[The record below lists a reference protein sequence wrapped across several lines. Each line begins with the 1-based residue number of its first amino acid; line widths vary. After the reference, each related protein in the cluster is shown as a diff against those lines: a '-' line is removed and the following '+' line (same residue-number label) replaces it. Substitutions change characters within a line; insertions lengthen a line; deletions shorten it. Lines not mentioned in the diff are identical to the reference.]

1 MSANANI
8 RAGRAYVEVT
18 AETSKLKQNLSVAQ
32 SQLRD
37 FGKACQGLGRDM
49 MALGGALSLPFVL
62 AEKSFAGFDDKM
74 RLVQAVTS
82 STGDQFDALTKTAQ
96 RLGRETS
103 STAQQVAD
111 AMIGLGRMGF
121 DPSEITSS
129 IANVLDLSRATG
141 TDLSEAADIAANSL
155 RVFGLEAGKM
165 AQVADVLTATANGSA
180 QTLTDLFEGLKM
192 AAPQAASC
200 GESIDETCAAL
211 GVMANMGIKGSLAGT
226 ALRKAFIQFAD
237 TKVKGM
243 LREVGVESV
252 DASGNLR
259 KMAAVMRDIAVATAK
274 MPTAERLSFMKDV
287 FDVRGMMSGIT
298 LAGNID
304 EMDKFLARLKDVTG
318 TADETARA
326 MDRGIGG
333 SFRLFQSAV
342 EGTMNAVGEA
352 LNDTLQPMVGNVT
365 AVINTFTRWVE
376 ANKGLVT
383 SIAATVASV
392 TAFGAAIFTLGTASR
407 VLGAGVGVV
416 SKAVTGVTGL
426 FGLLAKRGIVAS
438 NAFSLMARAFADYR
452 NASVPALVGTSKR
465 LAALNLPIDSR
476 AKQIA
481 ANLVLMSNAETAAVA
496 KSAIAAKFASF
507 EAALK
512 RINVATVAAT
522 VSAKL
527 HGIALAKTAVAAK
540 FDGMIAGLR
549 GLNASTIAATMS
561 AKLHGIALART
572 AVAARFDGM
581 IASLRNLN
589 VTTVAATLS
598 ARMHTAAVAKTAV
611 AARFGGMVA
620 ALKGVNAATV
630 AATVSAKLHT
640 LAVAKTAVAAK
651 FGSMLTALKGVNA
664 ATIAA
669 TISAKLH
676 TMAVA
681 KTALA
686 AKFSGMVN
694 ALRGVNASTIA
705 ATVSAKLHTVA
716 VAKTAL
722 AARFGSMVATLK
734 GVNAA
739 TVTATASANAHTLA
753 VGRTSVAAKFG
764 SMLAQLKGVNLATI
778 AAAASAKLHGLAL
791 AKSAA
796 AGKFGGLVNSLKG
809 VNLATVAATLSA
821 KLHGIA
827 VAKSAVA
834 AKFDGMISA
843 LKGVNVTTVTAA
855 ISARLH
861 TAAVAKTAIAAKF
874 DGMVSALRGVNLATI
889 AATVS
894 AKLHAVAVAKTAI
907 AAKFEGMIASLRGL
921 NLATVAATLSARLHT
936 ALTPLSPAIIPSN
949 LPATALFATASVC
962 IFAATV
968 AAMVCRFRL
977 RIEEMSPSNRAATAV
992 FATAAATVS
1001 ATVSANLHTAA
1012 VGRTAVAAKFSGI
1025 VAALKGLNRATIAAT
1040 VSAKAHAAAES
1051 VASLATKASTAAHA
1065 AFVAVGAAVT
1075 ASHAKAALGAAAAG
1089 MANVALALTTKL
1101 VAAGYL
1107 AATAAAAAAFC
1118 AIPITWVLIAVVG
1131 ALVGLCAYMASATKH
1146 TAALSD
1152 EMGKLREKGD
1162 DLRATDQ
1169 LRMERLQQLAEKEN
1183 LNNAEMQEAEK
1194 LSNQL
1199 KGRYG
1204 ALGITIDKATNSIS
1218 MATDAQERFNAAMRA
1233 QALAEVEKEMREL
1246 QDNIRELGKENESL
1260 CGFWVN
1266 AWNTITFRMDKA
1278 ANDITENGKK
1288 IDEAMSKLAE
1298 ARKRRDAI
1306 LGNEEGSL
1314 TGGKTEKEQLE
1325 ANVEKGRQEKGASRE
1340 DAERAAKKLAEI
1352 EKKLTRE
1359 QRTEL
1364 ENEISDIREL
1374 RDEYKD
1380 LIQTVLSFEKSK
1392 KQKDLEKIA
1401 DLEGRLAEADAVAER
1416 RIAAANERA
1425 KRKFDKEIAGL
1436 QDEFDETASD
1446 IARNRKEGET
1456 DRTVEKTMKADPAAG
1471 MKLLQNLVN
1480 RARAAADRAK
1490 ADFAKAIADASADG
1504 KVTEEEKER
1513 IGKAKDAYSY
1523 SEGLVDKY
1531 AAKLRSAQ
1539 DETQKRSGAVKPQ
1552 GAFYARAASAL
1563 RGNQMEQRMFM
1574 ATQEIEKHT
1583 KKAAE
1588 LLKDMGGGGQTF
1600 Q

>member
-1 MSANANI
+1 MSASANI

-18 AETSKLKQNLSVAQ
+18 AETSKLRANLNAAQ

-49 MALGGALSLPFVL
+49 MALGGALSLPFIL
-62 AEKSFAGFDDKM
+62 AERSFAGFDDKM

-82 STGDQFDALTKTAQ
+82 STGEQFDQLTKTAQ

-103 STAQQVAD
+103 FTAQQVAD

-121 DPSEITSS
+121 NPSEIVSAIDS
-129 IANVLDLSRATG
+129 VLNLSRATG
-141 TDLSEAADIAANSL
+141 TDLAESADIAANSL
-155 RVFGLEAGKM
+155 RIFGLEAEKM
-165 AQVADVLTATANGSA
+165 SQVSDVLTATANGSA

-200 GESIDETCAAL
+200 GESIEETCAAL

-226 ALRKAFIQFAD
+226 ALRKAFVQFAD
-237 TKVKGM
+237 TKVQAM

-259 KMAAVMRDIAVATAK
+259 KMATVMRDIAVATAK

-287 FDVRGMMSGIT
+287 FDVRGMMSGISLT
-298 LAGNID
+298 ANID
-304 EMDKFLARLKDVTG
+304 EMDKFLARLKDVSG
-318 TADETARA
+318 AADETARA

-333 SFRLFQSAV
+333 SFRLFRSAV

-352 LNDTLQPMVGNVT
+352 LTETLKPMTDDVT
-365 AVINTFTRWVE
+365 AVINTFTKWVE
-376 ANKGLVT
+376 ANRGLVT
-383 SIAATVASV
+383 SVAATVASV
-392 TAFGAAIFTLGTASR
+392 ATLGGALFVLGTTSR
-407 VLGAGVGVV
+407 VLGTGVGVV
-416 SKAVTGVTGL
+416 SKAVSGVSGL
-426 FGLLAKRGIVAS
+426 FGLLAKKGIVVS

-452 NASVPALVGTSKR
+452 NASVPALVGTSKL
-465 LAALNLPIDSR
+465 LASLNLPIDRR

-512 RINVATVAAT
+512 RINVATVTAT

-527 HGIALAKTAVAAK
+527 HGIALAKAAVAAK
-540 FDGMIAGLR
+540 FDGMIAGIR
-549 GLNASTIAATMS
+549 GLTASTVAATVS
-561 AKLHGIALART
+561 AKLHGLALART
-572 AVAARFDGM
+572 AMAAKFDGM

-589 VTTVAATLS
+589 LTTVAATIS
-598 ARMHTAAVAKTAV
+598 AKMHTAAVGKTAV
-611 AARFGGMVA
+611 AAKFGGMLA
-620 ALKGVNAATV
+620 ALKGVNAAT
-630 AATVSAKLHT
+630 A
-640 LAVAKTAVAAK
+640 
-651 FGSMLTALKGVNA
+651 
-664 ATIAA
+664 
-669 TISAKLH
+669 
-676 TMAVA
+676 
-681 KTALA
+681 
-686 AKFSGMVN
+686 
-694 ALRGVNASTIA
+694 
-705 ATVSAKLHTVA
+705 
-716 VAKTAL
+716 
-722 AARFGSMVATLK
+722 
-734 GVNAA
+734 
-739 TVTATASANAHTLA
+739 
-753 VGRTSVAAKFG
+753 
-764 SMLAQLKGVNLATI
+764 
-778 AAAASAKLHGLAL
+778 
-791 AKSAA
+791 
-796 AGKFGGLVNSLKG
+796 
-809 VNLATVAATLSA
+809 
-821 KLHGIA
+821 
-827 VAKSAVA
+827 
-834 AKFDGMISA
+834 
-843 LKGVNVTTVTAA
+843 
-855 ISARLH
+855 
-861 TAAVAKTAIAAKF
+861 
-874 DGMVSALRGVNLATI
+874 
-889 AATVS
+889 
-894 AKLHAVAVAKTAI
+894 
-907 AAKFEGMIASLRGL
+907 
-921 NLATVAATLSARLHT
+921 
-936 ALTPLSPAIIPSN
+936 
-949 LPATALFATASVC
+949 
-962 IFAATV
+962 
-968 AAMVCRFRL
+968 
-977 RIEEMSPSNRAATAV
+977 
-992 FATAAATVS
+992 S

-1012 VGRTAVAAKFSGI
+1012 VARTAVAAKFSGI
-1025 VAALKGLNRATIAAT
+1025 IAAIKGLNRVTIAAT
-1040 VSAKAHAAAES
+1040 VSAKAHAAAETLG
-1051 VASLATKASTAAHA
+1051 SLAAKASTAAHTAFA
-1065 AFVAVGAAVT
+1065 AVSAAVT

-1089 MANVALALTTKL
+1089 TANVALALTTKL

-1107 AATAAAAAAFC
+1107 AAASAAAAFC

-1169 LRMERLQQLAEKEN
+1169 LRMERLQQLADKEK

-1199 KGRYG
+1199 KSRYG
-1204 ALGITIDKATNSIS
+1204 ALGITIDKATGSIS
-1218 MATDAQERFNAAMRA
+1218 MATDAQERFNAAMKA
-1233 QALAEVEKEMREL
+1233 QALQQVEAEMAEL
-1246 QDNIRELGKENESL
+1246 QKNIRELGEENQSL

-1288 IDEAMSKLAE
+1288 IDEAMSKLND

-1306 LGNEEGSL
+1306 LGNEEGAL

-1340 DAERAAKKLAEI
+1340 DAERAAKKLADI

-1374 RDEYKD
+1374 RDEYRE

-1392 KQKDLEKIA
+1392 KQKDMEKIA

-1425 KRKFDKEIAGL
+1425 KKKFDKEISDL
-1436 QDEFDETASD
+1436 QGEFDQAAED
-1446 IARNRKEGET
+1446 VARNRKEGET
-1456 DRTVEKTMKADPAAG
+1456 DRQVDKTLKADPAAG

-1480 RARAAADRAK
+1480 QARAAADQAK
-1490 ADFAKAIADASADG
+1490 ADFAKALADASADG
-1504 KVTEEEKER
+1504 KVTDEEKEK

-1539 DETQKRSGAVKPQ
+1539 DETQKRAGSVKPQ

-1563 RGNQMEQRMFM
+1563 RGNMMEQRMYM
-1574 ATQEIEKHT
+1574 ATQAIEKHT

>member
-1 MSANANI
+1 MSASANI

-18 AETSKLKQNLSVAQ
+18 AETSKLRANLNAAQ

-49 MALGGALSLPFVL
+49 MALGGALSLPFIL
-62 AEKSFAGFDDKM
+62 AERSFAGFDDKM

-82 STGDQFDALTKTAQ
+82 STGEQFDQLTKTAQ

-103 STAQQVAD
+103 FTAQQVAD

-121 DPSEITSS
+121 NPSEIVSAIDS
-129 IANVLDLSRATG
+129 VLNLSRATG
-141 TDLSEAADIAANSL
+141 TDLAESADIAANSL
-155 RVFGLEAGKM
+155 RIFGLEAEKM
-165 AQVADVLTATANGSA
+165 SQVSDVLTATANGSA

-200 GESIDETCAAL
+200 GESIEETCAAL

-226 ALRKAFIQFAD
+226 ALRKAFVQFAD
-237 TKVKGM
+237 TKVQAM

-259 KMAAVMRDIAVATAK
+259 KMATVMRDIAVATAK

-287 FDVRGMMSGIT
+287 FDVRGMMSGISLT
-298 LAGNID
+298 ANID
-304 EMDKFLARLKDVTG
+304 EMDKFLARLKDVSG
-318 TADETARA
+318 AADETARA

-333 SFRLFQSAV
+333 SFRLFRSAV

-352 LNDTLQPMVGNVT
+352 LTETLKPMTDDVT
-365 AVINTFTRWVE
+365 AVINTFTKWVE
-376 ANKGLVT
+376 ANRGLVT
-383 SIAATVASV
+383 SVAATVASV
-392 TAFGAAIFTLGTASR
+392 ATLGGALFVLGTTSR
-407 VLGAGVGVV
+407 VLGTGVGVV
-416 SKAVTGVTGL
+416 SKAVSGVSGL
-426 FGLLAKRGIVAS
+426 FGLLAKKGIVVS

-452 NASVPALVGTSKR
+452 NASVPALVGTSKL
-465 LAALNLPIDSR
+465 LASLNLPIDRR

-512 RINVATVAAT
+512 RINVATVTAT

-527 HGIALAKTAVAAK
+527 HGIALAKAAVAAK
-540 FDGMIAGLR
+540 FDGMIAGIR
-549 GLNASTIAATMS
+549 GLTASTVAATVS
-561 AKLHGIALART
+561 AKLHGLALART
-572 AVAARFDGM
+572 AMAAKFDGM

-589 VTTVAATLS
+589 LTTVAATIS
-598 ARMHTAAVAKTAV
+598 AKMHTAAVGKTAV
-611 AARFGGMVA
+611 AAKFGGMLA
-620 ALKGVNAATV
+620 ALKGVNAAT
-630 AATVSAKLHT
+630 A
-640 LAVAKTAVAAK
+640 
-651 FGSMLTALKGVNA
+651 
-664 ATIAA
+664 
-669 TISAKLH
+669 
-676 TMAVA
+676 
-681 KTALA
+681 
-686 AKFSGMVN
+686 
-694 ALRGVNASTIA
+694 
-705 ATVSAKLHTVA
+705 
-716 VAKTAL
+716 
-722 AARFGSMVATLK
+722 
-734 GVNAA
+734 
-739 TVTATASANAHTLA
+739 
-753 VGRTSVAAKFG
+753 
-764 SMLAQLKGVNLATI
+764 
-778 AAAASAKLHGLAL
+778 
-791 AKSAA
+791 
-796 AGKFGGLVNSLKG
+796 
-809 VNLATVAATLSA
+809 
-821 KLHGIA
+821 
-827 VAKSAVA
+827 
-834 AKFDGMISA
+834 
-843 LKGVNVTTVTAA
+843 
-855 ISARLH
+855 
-861 TAAVAKTAIAAKF
+861 
-874 DGMVSALRGVNLATI
+874 
-889 AATVS
+889 
-894 AKLHAVAVAKTAI
+894 
-907 AAKFEGMIASLRGL
+907 
-921 NLATVAATLSARLHT
+921 
-936 ALTPLSPAIIPSN
+936 
-949 LPATALFATASVC
+949 
-962 IFAATV
+962 
-968 AAMVCRFRL
+968 
-977 RIEEMSPSNRAATAV
+977 
-992 FATAAATVS
+992 S

-1012 VGRTAVAAKFSGI
+1012 VARTSVAAKFSGI
-1025 VAALKGLNRATIAAT
+1025 IAAIKGLNRATIAAT
-1040 VSAKAHAAAES
+1040 VSAKAHAAAETLG
-1051 VASLATKASTAAHA
+1051 SLAAKASTAAHTAFA
-1065 AFVAVGAAVT
+1065 AVSAAVT

-1089 MANVALALTTKL
+1089 TANVALALTTKL

-1107 AATAAAAAAFC
+1107 AAASAAAAFC

-1169 LRMERLQQLAEKEN
+1169 LRMERLQQLADKEK

-1199 KGRYG
+1199 KSRYG
-1204 ALGITIDKATNSIS
+1204 ALGITIDKATGSIS
-1218 MATDAQERFNAAMRA
+1218 MATDAQERFNAAMKA
-1233 QALAEVEKEMREL
+1233 QALQQVEAEMAEL
-1246 QDNIRELGKENESL
+1246 QKNIRELGEENQSL

-1288 IDEAMSKLAE
+1288 IDEAMSKLND

-1306 LGNEEGSL
+1306 LGNEEGAL

-1340 DAERAAKKLAEI
+1340 DAERAAKKLADI

-1364 ENEISDIREL
+1364 KNEISDIREL
-1374 RDEYKD
+1374 RDEYRE

-1392 KQKDLEKIA
+1392 KQKDMEKIA

-1425 KRKFDKEIAGL
+1425 KKKFDKEISDL
-1436 QDEFDETASD
+1436 QGEFDQAAED
-1446 IARNRKEGET
+1446 VARNRKEGET
-1456 DRTVEKTMKADPAAG
+1456 DRQVDKTLKADPAAG

-1480 RARAAADRAK
+1480 QARAAADQAK
-1490 ADFAKAIADASADG
+1490 ADFAKALADASADG
-1504 KVTEEEKER
+1504 KVTDEEKEK

-1539 DETQKRSGAVKPQ
+1539 DETQKRAGSVKPQ

-1563 RGNQMEQRMFM
+1563 RGNMMEQRMYM
-1574 ATQEIEKHT
+1574 ATQAIEKHT

>member
-1 MSANANI
+1 MSASANI

-18 AETSKLKQNLSVAQ
+18 AETSKLRANLNAAQ

-49 MALGGALSLPFVL
+49 MALGGALSLPFIL
-62 AEKSFAGFDDKM
+62 AERSFAGFDDKM

-82 STGDQFDALTKTAQ
+82 STGEQFDQLTKTAQ

-103 STAQQVAD
+103 FTAQQVAD

-121 DPSEITSS
+121 NPSEIVSAIDS
-129 IANVLDLSRATG
+129 VLNLSRATG
-141 TDLSEAADIAANSL
+141 TDLAESADIAANSL
-155 RVFGLEAGKM
+155 RIFGLEAEKM
-165 AQVADVLTATANGSA
+165 SQVSDVLTATANGSA

-200 GESIDETCAAL
+200 GESIEETCAAL

-226 ALRKAFIQFAD
+226 ALRKAFVQFAD
-237 TKVKGM
+237 TKVQAM

-259 KMAAVMRDIAVATAK
+259 KMATVMRDIAVATAK

-287 FDVRGMMSGIT
+287 FDVRGMMSGISLT
-298 LAGNID
+298 ANID
-304 EMDKFLARLKDVTG
+304 EMDKFLARLKDVSG
-318 TADETARA
+318 AADETARA

-333 SFRLFQSAV
+333 SFRLFRSAV

-352 LNDTLQPMVGNVT
+352 LTETLKPMTDDVT
-365 AVINTFTRWVE
+365 AVINTFTKWVE
-376 ANKGLVT
+376 ANRGLVT
-383 SIAATVASV
+383 SVAATVASV
-392 TAFGAAIFTLGTASR
+392 AALGGALFVLGTTSR
-407 VLGAGVGVV
+407 VLGTGVGVV
-416 SKAVTGVTGL
+416 SKAVSGVSGL
-426 FGLLAKRGIVAS
+426 FGLLAKKGIVVS

-452 NASVPALVGTSKR
+452 NASVPALVGTSKL
-465 LAALNLPIDSR
+465 LAALNLPIDRR

-512 RINVATVAAT
+512 RINVATVTAT

-527 HGIALAKTAVAAK
+527 HGIALAKAAVAAK
-540 FDGMIAGLR
+540 FDGMIAGIR
-549 GLNASTIAATMS
+549 GLTASTVAATVS
-561 AKLHGIALART
+561 AKLHGLALART
-572 AVAARFDGM
+572 AMAAKFDGM

-589 VTTVAATLS
+589 LTTVAATIS
-598 ARMHTAAVAKTAV
+598 AKMHTAAVGKTAV
-611 AARFGGMVA
+611 AAKFGGMLA
-620 ALKGVNAATV
+620 ALKGVNAAT
-630 AATVSAKLHT
+630 A
-640 LAVAKTAVAAK
+640 
-651 FGSMLTALKGVNA
+651 
-664 ATIAA
+664 
-669 TISAKLH
+669 
-676 TMAVA
+676 
-681 KTALA
+681 
-686 AKFSGMVN
+686 
-694 ALRGVNASTIA
+694 
-705 ATVSAKLHTVA
+705 
-716 VAKTAL
+716 
-722 AARFGSMVATLK
+722 
-734 GVNAA
+734 
-739 TVTATASANAHTLA
+739 
-753 VGRTSVAAKFG
+753 
-764 SMLAQLKGVNLATI
+764 
-778 AAAASAKLHGLAL
+778 
-791 AKSAA
+791 
-796 AGKFGGLVNSLKG
+796 
-809 VNLATVAATLSA
+809 
-821 KLHGIA
+821 
-827 VAKSAVA
+827 
-834 AKFDGMISA
+834 
-843 LKGVNVTTVTAA
+843 
-855 ISARLH
+855 
-861 TAAVAKTAIAAKF
+861 
-874 DGMVSALRGVNLATI
+874 
-889 AATVS
+889 
-894 AKLHAVAVAKTAI
+894 
-907 AAKFEGMIASLRGL
+907 
-921 NLATVAATLSARLHT
+921 
-936 ALTPLSPAIIPSN
+936 
-949 LPATALFATASVC
+949 
-962 IFAATV
+962 
-968 AAMVCRFRL
+968 
-977 RIEEMSPSNRAATAV
+977 
-992 FATAAATVS
+992 S

-1012 VGRTAVAAKFSGI
+1012 VARTAVAAKFSGI
-1025 VAALKGLNRATIAAT
+1025 IAAIKGLNRVTIAAT
-1040 VSAKAHAAAES
+1040 VSAKAHAAAETLG
-1051 VASLATKASTAAHA
+1051 SLAAKASTAAHT
-1065 AFVAVGAAVT
+1065 AFVAVSAAVT

-1089 MANVALALTTKL
+1089 TTNVALALTTKL

-1107 AATAAAAAAFC
+1107 AAASAAAAFC

-1152 EMGKLREKGD
+1152 EMVKLREKGD

-1169 LRMERLQQLAEKEN
+1169 LRMERLQQLADKEK

-1194 LSNQL
+1194 HSNQL
-1199 KGRYG
+1199 KSRYG
-1204 ALGITIDKATNSIS
+1204 ALGITIDKATGSIS
-1218 MATDAQERFNAAMRA
+1218 MATDAQERFNAAMKA
-1233 QALAEVEKEMREL
+1233 QALQQVEAEMAEL
-1246 QDNIRELGKENESL
+1246 QKNIRELGEENKSL

-1288 IDEAMSKLAE
+1288 IDEAMSKLQD

-1340 DAERAAKKLAEI
+1340 DAERAAKKLADI

-1374 RDEYKD
+1374 RDEYRE

-1425 KRKFDKEIAGL
+1425 KKKFDKEISDL
-1436 QDEFDETASD
+1436 QGEFDQTAED

-1456 DRTVEKTMKADPAAG
+1456 DRQVDKTLKADPAAG

-1480 RARAAADRAK
+1480 QARAAADQAK
-1490 ADFAKAIADASADG
+1490 ADFAKALADASADG
-1504 KVTEEEKER
+1504 KVTDEEKEK

-1539 DETQKRSGAVKPQ
+1539 DETQKRAGSVKPQ

-1563 RGNQMEQRMFM
+1563 RGNMMEQRMYM

-1583 KKAAE
+1583 KKTAE
-1588 LLKDMGGGGQTF
+1588 LLKDFEGGGGTF

>member
-1 MSANANI
+1 MSASANI

-18 AETSKLKQNLSVAQ
+18 AETSKLRANLNAAQ

-49 MALGGALSLPFVL
+49 MALGGALSLPFIL
-62 AEKSFAGFDDKM
+62 AERSFAGFDDKM

-82 STGDQFDALTKTAQ
+82 STGEQFDQLTKTAQ

-103 STAQQVAD
+103 FTAQQVAD

-121 DPSEITSS
+121 NPSEIVSAIDS
-129 IANVLDLSRATG
+129 VLNLSRATG
-141 TDLSEAADIAANSL
+141 TDLAESADIAANSL
-155 RVFGLEAGKM
+155 RIFGLEAEKM
-165 AQVADVLTATANGSA
+165 SQVSDVLTATANGSA

-200 GESIDETCAAL
+200 GESIEETCAAL

-226 ALRKAFIQFAD
+226 ALRKAFVQFAD
-237 TKVKGM
+237 TKVQAM

-259 KMAAVMRDIAVATAK
+259 KMATVMRDIAVATAK

-287 FDVRGMMSGIT
+287 FDVRGMMSGISLT
-298 LAGNID
+298 ANID
-304 EMDKFLARLKDVTG
+304 EMDKFLARLKDVSG
-318 TADETARA
+318 AADETARA

-333 SFRLFQSAV
+333 SFRLFRSAV

-352 LNDTLQPMVGNVT
+352 LTETLKPMTDDVT
-365 AVINTFTRWVE
+365 AVINTFTKWVE
-376 ANKGLVT
+376 ANRGLVT
-383 SIAATVASV
+383 SVAATVASV
-392 TAFGAAIFTLGTASR
+392 AALGGALFVLGTTSR
-407 VLGAGVGVV
+407 VLGTGVGVV
-416 SKAVTGVTGL
+416 SKAVSGVSGL
-426 FGLLAKRGIVAS
+426 FGLLAKKGIVAS

-452 NASVPALVGTSKR
+452 NASVPALVGTSKL
-465 LAALNLPIDSR
+465 LAALNLPIDRR

-512 RINVATVAAT
+512 RINVATVTAT

-527 HGIALAKTAVAAK
+527 HGIALAKAAVAAK
-540 FDGMIAGLR
+540 FDGMIAGIR
-549 GLNASTIAATMS
+549 GLTASTVAATVS
-561 AKLHGIALART
+561 AKLHGLALART
-572 AVAARFDGM
+572 AMAAKFDGM

-589 VTTVAATLS
+589 LTTVAATIS
-598 ARMHTAAVAKTAV
+598 AKMHTAAV
-611 AARFGGMVA
+611 G
-620 ALKGVNAATV
+620 
-630 AATVSAKLHT
+630 
-640 LAVAKTAVAAK
+640 KTAVAAK
-651 FGSMLTALKGVNA
+651 FGGMLAALKGV
-664 ATIAA
+664 IAA
-669 TISAKLH
+669 TA
-676 TMAVA
+676 
-681 KTALA
+681 
-686 AKFSGMVN
+686 
-694 ALRGVNASTIA
+694 
-705 ATVSAKLHTVA
+705 
-716 VAKTAL
+716 
-722 AARFGSMVATLK
+722 
-734 GVNAA
+734 
-739 TVTATASANAHTLA
+739 
-753 VGRTSVAAKFG
+753 
-764 SMLAQLKGVNLATI
+764 
-778 AAAASAKLHGLAL
+778 
-791 AKSAA
+791 
-796 AGKFGGLVNSLKG
+796 
-809 VNLATVAATLSA
+809 
-821 KLHGIA
+821 
-827 VAKSAVA
+827 
-834 AKFDGMISA
+834 
-843 LKGVNVTTVTAA
+843 
-855 ISARLH
+855 
-861 TAAVAKTAIAAKF
+861 
-874 DGMVSALRGVNLATI
+874 
-889 AATVS
+889 
-894 AKLHAVAVAKTAI
+894 
-907 AAKFEGMIASLRGL
+907 
-921 NLATVAATLSARLHT
+921 
-936 ALTPLSPAIIPSN
+936 
-949 LPATALFATASVC
+949 
-962 IFAATV
+962 
-968 AAMVCRFRL
+968 
-977 RIEEMSPSNRAATAV
+977 
-992 FATAAATVS
+992 S

-1012 VGRTAVAAKFSGI
+1012 VARTAVAAKFSGI
-1025 VAALKGLNRATIAAT
+1025 IAAIKGLNRATIAAT
-1040 VSAKAHAAAES
+1040 VSAKAHAAAETLG
-1051 VASLATKASTAAHA
+1051 SLAAKASTAAHT
-1065 AFVAVGAAVT
+1065 AFVAISAAVT

-1089 MANVALALTTKL
+1089 TANVALALTTKL

-1107 AATAAAAAAFC
+1107 AAASAAAAFC

-1169 LRMERLQQLAEKEN
+1169 LRMERLQQLADKEQ

-1199 KGRYG
+1199 KSRYG
-1204 ALGITIDKATNSIS
+1204 ALGITIDKATGSIS
-1218 MATDAQERFNAAMRA
+1218 MATDAQERFNAAMKA
-1233 QALAEVEKEMREL
+1233 QALQQVEAEMAEL
-1246 QDNIRELGKENESL
+1246 QKNIRELGEENKSL

-1278 ANDITENGKK
+1278 ANDITENEKK
-1288 IDEAMSKLAE
+1288 IDEAMSKLKD

-1314 TGGKTEKEQLE
+1314 TGGKSEKEQLE
-1325 ANVEKGRQEKGASRE
+1325 ANVEKGRQEKGASRD
-1340 DAERAAKKLAEI
+1340 DAERAAKKLADI

-1374 RDEYKD
+1374 RDEYRE

-1425 KRKFDKEIAGL
+1425 KKKFDKEISDL
-1436 QDEFDETASD
+1436 QGEFDQTAED

-1456 DRTVEKTMKADPAAG
+1456 DRQVDKTLKADPAAG

-1480 RARAAADRAK
+1480 QARAAADQAK
-1490 ADFAKAIADASADG
+1490 ADFAKALADASADG
-1504 KVTEEEKER
+1504 KVTDEEKEK

-1539 DETQKRSGAVKPQ
+1539 DETQKRAGSVKPQ
-1552 GAFYARAASAL
+1552 GTFYAKAATAL
-1563 RGNQMEQRMFM
+1563 RGNQMEQRMYM

-1583 KKAAE
+1583 KKTAE
-1588 LLKDMGGGGQTF
+1588 LMKDMKGGGTQTF

>member
-18 AETSKLKQNLSVAQ
+18 AETSKLKQNLSAAQ

-49 MALGGALSLPFVL
+49 MALGGALSLPFIL

-82 STGDQFDALTKTAQ
+82 STGEQFDQLTKTAQ

-103 STAQQVAD
+103 FTAQQVAD

-121 DPSEITSS
+121 NPSEIVSAIDS
-129 IANVLDLSRATG
+129 VLNLSRATG

-165 AQVADVLTATANGSA
+165 SQVADVLTATANGSA

-237 TKVKGM
+237 TKVQGM

-298 LAGNID
+298 LAGNIE

-342 EGTMNAVGEA
+342 EGTLNAVGA
-352 LNDTLQPMVGNVT
+352 AMNDTLQPMVGNVT
-365 AVINTFTRWVE
+365 AVINTFTKWVE

-392 TAFGAAIFTLGTASR
+392 AALGGALFVLGTTSR

-416 SKAVTGVTGL
+416 SKAVSGVSGL
-426 FGLLAKRGIVAS
+426 FGLLAKKGIVAS

-452 NASVPALVGTSKR
+452 NASVPALVGTSKL

-512 RINVATVAAT
+512 RINVATVTATVSAKLHGIALAKAAVAAKFDGMIAGIRGLNASTIAAT

-527 HGIALAKTAVAAK
+527 HGIALARTAMAAK
-540 FDGMIAGLR
+540 FDGMIA
-549 GLNASTIAATMS
+549 A
-561 AKLHGIALART
+561 
-572 AVAARFDGM
+572 
-581 IASLRNLN
+581 LRNLN

-640 LAVAKTAVAAK
+640 IAVAKTAVAAK
-651 FGSMLTALKGVNA
+651 FGTMLTALKGVDA
-664 ATIAA
+664 ATVAA

-676 TMAVA
+676 KMAVA
-681 KTALA
+681 KTAVA
-686 AKFSGMVN
+686 ARFSGMVT
-694 ALRGVNASTIA
+694 ALRGVNVATIA
-705 ATVSAKLHTVA
+705 ATVSAKLHTAA

-722 AARFGSMVATLK
+722 AARFGSMIAALK

-739 TVTATASANAHTLA
+739 TVTATASANAHTVA

-791 AKSAA
+791 AKSVA
-796 AGKFGGLVNSLKG
+796 AGKFAALVNSLK
-809 VNLATVAATLSA
+809 
-821 KLHGIA
+821 
-827 VAKSAVA
+827 
-834 AKFDGMISA
+834 
-843 LKGVNVTTVTAA
+843 
-855 ISARLH
+855 
-861 TAAVAKTAIAAKF
+861 
-874 DGMVSALRGVNLATI
+874 GVNLATI

-894 AKLHAVAVAKTAI
+894 AKLYGIAIAKSVV
-907 AAKFEGMIASLRGL
+907 AAKFGAMISALKGMDA
-921 NLATVAATLSARLHT
+921 ATVAATASANFHTAAVAKTSVAAKFGAMLAALKGVNAATIAATVSAKLHALAVAKSAVAAKFGGFLAGLRSVILATVTATSSANLHT
-936 ALTPLSPAIIPSN
+936 AAI
-949 LPATALFATASVC
+949 ARTAGAARFGAMVTAIKGVD
-962 IFAATV
+962 AATV
-968 AAMVCRFRL
+968 AAATSANLHTAAVGRTAGAAQFGSMVAAL
-977 RIEEMSPSNRAATAV
+977 KGVDAATA
-992 FATAAATVS
+992 S

-1012 VGRTAVAAKFSGI
+1012 VARTAVAAKFSGI
-1025 VAALKGLNRATIAAT
+1025 IAALKGLNRATIAAT
-1040 VSAKAHAAAES
+1040 VSAKAHAAAETLG
-1051 VASLATKASTAAHA
+1051 SLAAKASTAAHTAFA
-1065 AFVAVGAAVT
+1065 AVSAVVT

-1089 MANVALALTTKL
+1089 TANVALALTTKL

-1107 AATAAAAAAFC
+1107 AAASAAAAFC

-1204 ALGITIDKATNSIS
+1204 ALGISIDKATNSIS
-1218 MATDAQERFNAAMRA
+1218 MATDAQERFNAAMKA
-1233 QALAEVEKEMREL
+1233 QALAEVEKEMQEL
-1246 QDNIRELGKENESL
+1246 QDNIHELGEENQSL

-1288 IDEAMSKLAE
+1288 IDEAMSKLAD

-1340 DAERAAKKLAEI
+1340 DAERAAKKLADI

-1374 RDEYKD
+1374 RDEYKQ

-1392 KQKDLEKIA
+1392 RDKDLEKIA

-1425 KRKFDKEIAGL
+1425 KRKFDKEIADL
-1436 QDEFDETASD
+1436 QGDFDQAAED
-1446 IARNRKEGET
+1446 VVRNRKEGET
-1456 DRTVEKTMKADPAAG
+1456 DRQVDKTLKADPAAG

-1480 RARAAADRAK
+1480 QAMAAAEQAK
-1490 ADFAKAIADASADG
+1490 ADFAKALADASADG
-1504 KVTEEEKER
+1504 KVTDEEKEK

-1539 DETQKRSGAVKPQ
+1539 DETQKRAGSVKPQ
-1552 GAFYARAASAL
+1552 GTFYARAASAL
-1563 RGNQMEQRMFM
+1563 RGNMMEQRMYM

-1583 KKAAE
+1583 KKTAE
-1588 LLKDMGGGGQTF
+1588 LLKDFEGGGGTF

>member
-18 AETSKLKQNLSVAQ
+18 AETSKLKQNLSAAQ

-49 MALGGALSLPFVL
+49 MALGGALSLPFIL
-62 AEKSFAGFDDKM
+62 AERSFAGFDDKM

-82 STGDQFDALTKTAQ
+82 STGEQFDQLTKTAQ

-103 STAQQVAD
+103 FTAQQVAD

-121 DPSEITSS
+121 HPSEIVSAIDS
-129 IANVLDLSRATG
+129 VLNLSRATG
-141 TDLSEAADIAANSL
+141 TDLAESADIAANSL
-155 RVFGLEAGKM
+155 RIFGLEAGKM
-165 AQVADVLTATANGSA
+165 SQVSDVLTATANGSA

-200 GESIDETCAAL
+200 GESIEETCAAL

-226 ALRKAFIQFAD
+226 ALRKAFVQFTD
-237 TKVKGM
+237 TKVQAM

-259 KMAAVMRDIAVATAK
+259 KMATVMRDIAVATAK

-287 FDVRGMMSGIT
+287 FDVRGMMSGISLT
-298 LAGNID
+298 ANID
-304 EMDKFLARLKDVTG
+304 EMDKFLARLKDVSG
-318 TADETARA
+318 AADETARA

-333 SFRLFQSAV
+333 SFRLFRSAV

-352 LNDTLQPMVGNVT
+352 LTETLKPMTDDVT
-365 AVINTFTRWVE
+365 AVINTFTKWVE
-376 ANKGLVT
+376 ANRGLVT
-383 SIAATVASV
+383 SVAATVASV
-392 TAFGAAIFTLGTASR
+392 AALGGALFVLGTTSR
-407 VLGAGVGVV
+407 VLGTGVGVV
-416 SKAVTGVTGL
+416 SKAVSGVSGL
-426 FGLLAKRGIVAS
+426 FGLLAKKGIVAS
-438 NAFSLMARAFADYR
+438 NAFSFMARAFADYR
-452 NASVPALVGTSKR
+452 NASVPALVGTSKL
-465 LAALNLPIDSR
+465 LAALNLPIDRR

-512 RINVATVAAT
+512 RINVATVTAT

-527 HGIALAKTAVAAK
+527 HGIALAKAAVAAK
-540 FDGMIAGLR
+540 FGGMIAGIR
-549 GLNASTIAATMS
+549 GLTASTVAATVS
-561 AKLHGIALART
+561 AKLHGLALART
-572 AVAARFDGM
+572 AMAAKFDGM

-589 VTTVAATLS
+589 LATVAATIS
-598 ARMHTAAVAKTAV
+598 AKMHTAAVGKTAV
-611 AARFGGMVA
+611 AAKFGGMLA

-640 LAVAKTAVAAK
+640 IAVAKTSVAAK
-651 FGSMLTALKGVNA
+651 FGAMLTALKGVNVATVA
-664 ATIAA
+664 ATV
-669 TISAKLH
+669 SAKLH
-676 TMAVA
+676 TAAVA

-705 ATVSAKLHTVA
+705 ATVSAKLHTAA
-716 VAKTAL
+716 VAKTAV
-722 AARFGSMVATLK
+722 AARFGSMVAALK

-739 TVTATASANAHTLA
+739 TVAATASANAHTVA

-764 SMLAQLKGVNLATI
+764 SMLAQLKGVNLATV
-778 AAAASAKLHGLAL
+778 AAAASAKMHGLAL

-809 VNLATVAATLSA
+809 VNLATMAATLSA

-843 LKGVNVTTVTAA
+843 LKGVNAATVTAA

-894 AKLHAVAVAKTAI
+894 ARLHAIAVAKTAI
-907 AAKFEGMIASLRGL
+907 AAKFEGMIASLRSL

-936 ALTPLSPAIIPSN
+936 AAVAKTAVAARFEGLISSIRSLN
-949 LPATALFATASVC
+949 LQTV
-962 IFAATV
+962 AATV
-968 AAMVCRFRL
+968 AAKMHTLAVAKSAVAGKFEGMIAGL
-977 RIEEMSPSNRAATAV
+977 KGVGAATA
-992 FATAAATVS
+992 S

-1012 VGRTAVAAKFSGI
+1012 VARTAVAAKFSGI
-1025 VAALKGLNRATIAAT
+1025 IAAIKGLNRATIAAT
-1040 VSAKAHAAAES
+1040 VSAKAHAAAETLG
-1051 VASLATKASTAAHA
+1051 SLAAKASTAAHTAFA
-1065 AFVAVGAAVT
+1065 AVSAAVT

-1089 MANVALALTTKL
+1089 TANVALALTTKL

-1107 AATAAAAAAFC
+1107 AAASAAAAFC

-1169 LRMERLQQLAEKEN
+1169 LRMERLQQLADKEK

-1199 KGRYG
+1199 KSRYG
-1204 ALGITIDKATNSIS
+1204 ALGITIDRATGSIS
-1218 MATDAQERFNAAMRA
+1218 MATDAQERFNAAMKA
-1233 QALAEVEKEMREL
+1233 QALQQVEAEMAEL
-1246 QDNIRELGKENESL
+1246 QKNIRELGEENQSL

-1288 IDEAMSKLAE
+1288 IDEAMSKLND

-1325 ANVEKGRQEKGASRE
+1325 TNVEKGRQEKGASRD
-1340 DAERAAKKLAEI
+1340 DAERAAKKLADI

-1374 RDEYKD
+1374 RDEYRE

-1425 KRKFDKEIAGL
+1425 KKKFDKEISDL
-1436 QDEFDETASD
+1436 QGEFDQTAED
-1446 IARNRKEGET
+1446 VARNRKEGET
-1456 DRTVEKTMKADPAAG
+1456 DRQVDKTLKADPAAG

-1480 RARAAADRAK
+1480 QARAAADQAK
-1490 ADFAKAIADASADG
+1490 ADFAKALADASADG
-1504 KVTEEEKER
+1504 KVTDEEKEK

-1539 DETQKRSGAVKPQ
+1539 DETQKRAGSVKPQ

-1563 RGNQMEQRMFM
+1563 RGNMMEQRMYM

>member
-1 MSANANI
+1 MSASANI

-18 AETSKLKQNLSVAQ
+18 AETSKLRANLNAAQ

-49 MALGGALSLPFVL
+49 MALGGALSLPFIL
-62 AEKSFAGFDDKM
+62 AERSFAGFDDKM

-82 STGDQFDALTKTAQ
+82 STGEQFDQLTKTAQ

-103 STAQQVAD
+103 FTAQQVAD

-121 DPSEITSS
+121 NPSEIVSAIDS
-129 IANVLDLSRATG
+129 VLNLSRATG
-141 TDLSEAADIAANSL
+141 TDLAESADIAANSL
-155 RVFGLEAGKM
+155 RIFGLEAEKM
-165 AQVADVLTATANGSA
+165 SQVSDVLTATANGSA

-200 GESIDETCAAL
+200 GESIEETCAAL

-226 ALRKAFIQFAD
+226 ALRKAFVQFAD
-237 TKVKGM
+237 TKVQAM

-259 KMAAVMRDIAVATAK
+259 KMATVMRDIAVATAK

-287 FDVRGMMSGIT
+287 FDVRGMMSGISLT
-298 LAGNID
+298 ANID
-304 EMDKFLARLKDVTG
+304 EMDKFLARLKDVSG
-318 TADETARA
+318 AADETARA

-333 SFRLFQSAV
+333 SFRLFRSAV

-352 LNDTLQPMVGNVT
+352 LTETLKPMTDDVT
-365 AVINTFTRWVE
+365 AVINTFTKWVE
-376 ANKGLVT
+376 ANRGLVT
-383 SIAATVASV
+383 SVAATVASV
-392 TAFGAAIFTLGTASR
+392 AALGGALFVLGTTSR
-407 VLGAGVGVV
+407 VLGTGVGVV
-416 SKAVTGVTGL
+416 SKAVSGVSGL
-426 FGLLAKRGIVAS
+426 FGLLAKKGIVAS

-452 NASVPALVGTSKR
+452 NASVPALVGTSKL
-465 LAALNLPIDSR
+465 LAALNLPIDRR

-512 RINVATVAAT
+512 RINVATVTAT

-527 HGIALAKTAVAAK
+527 HGIALAKAAVAAK
-540 FDGMIAGLR
+540 FDGMIAGIR
-549 GLNASTIAATMS
+549 GLTASTVAATVS
-561 AKLHGIALART
+561 AKLHGLALART
-572 AVAARFDGM
+572 AMAAKFDGM

-589 VTTVAATLS
+589 LTTVAATIS
-598 ARMHTAAVAKTAV
+598 AKMHTAAV
-611 AARFGGMVA
+611 G
-620 ALKGVNAATV
+620 
-630 AATVSAKLHT
+630 
-640 LAVAKTAVAAK
+640 KTAVAAK
-651 FGSMLTALKGVNA
+651 FGGMLAALKGV
-664 ATIAA
+664 IAA
-669 TISAKLH
+669 TA
-676 TMAVA
+676 
-681 KTALA
+681 
-686 AKFSGMVN
+686 
-694 ALRGVNASTIA
+694 
-705 ATVSAKLHTVA
+705 
-716 VAKTAL
+716 
-722 AARFGSMVATLK
+722 
-734 GVNAA
+734 
-739 TVTATASANAHTLA
+739 
-753 VGRTSVAAKFG
+753 
-764 SMLAQLKGVNLATI
+764 
-778 AAAASAKLHGLAL
+778 
-791 AKSAA
+791 
-796 AGKFGGLVNSLKG
+796 
-809 VNLATVAATLSA
+809 
-821 KLHGIA
+821 
-827 VAKSAVA
+827 
-834 AKFDGMISA
+834 
-843 LKGVNVTTVTAA
+843 
-855 ISARLH
+855 
-861 TAAVAKTAIAAKF
+861 
-874 DGMVSALRGVNLATI
+874 
-889 AATVS
+889 
-894 AKLHAVAVAKTAI
+894 
-907 AAKFEGMIASLRGL
+907 
-921 NLATVAATLSARLHT
+921 
-936 ALTPLSPAIIPSN
+936 
-949 LPATALFATASVC
+949 
-962 IFAATV
+962 
-968 AAMVCRFRL
+968 
-977 RIEEMSPSNRAATAV
+977 
-992 FATAAATVS
+992 S

-1012 VGRTAVAAKFSGI
+1012 VARTAVAAKFSGI
-1025 VAALKGLNRATIAAT
+1025 IAAIKGLNRATIAAT
-1040 VSAKAHAAAES
+1040 VSAKAHAAAETLG
-1051 VASLATKASTAAHA
+1051 SLAAKASTAAHT
-1065 AFVAVGAAVT
+1065 AFVAISAAVT

-1089 MANVALALTTKL
+1089 TANVALALTTKL

-1107 AATAAAAAAFC
+1107 AAASAAAAFC

-1169 LRMERLQQLAEKEN
+1169 LRMERLQQLADKEQ

-1199 KGRYG
+1199 KSRYG
-1204 ALGITIDKATNSIS
+1204 ALGITIDKATGSIS
-1218 MATDAQERFNAAMRA
+1218 MATDAQERFNAAMKA
-1233 QALAEVEKEMREL
+1233 QALQQVEAEMAEL
-1246 QDNIRELGKENESL
+1246 QKNIRELGEENKSL

-1288 IDEAMSKLAE
+1288 IDEAMSKLKD

-1340 DAERAAKKLAEI
+1340 DAERAAKKLADI

-1374 RDEYKD
+1374 RDEYRE

-1392 KQKDLEKIA
+1392 KQKDMEKIA

-1425 KRKFDKEIAGL
+1425 KRKFDKEIFDL
-1436 QDEFDETASD
+1436 QGEFDQTAED
-1446 IARNRKEGET
+1446 FARNRKEGET
-1456 DRTVEKTMKADPAAG
+1456 DRQVDKTLKADPTAG

-1480 RARAAADRAK
+1480 QARAAADQAK
-1490 ADFAKAIADASADG
+1490 ADFAKALADASADG
-1504 KVTEEEKER
+1504 KVTDEEKEK

-1539 DETQKRSGAVKPQ
+1539 DETQKRAGSVKPQ

-1563 RGNQMEQRMFM
+1563 RGNMMEQRMYM

>member
-1 MSANANI
+1 MSASANI

-18 AETSKLKQNLSVAQ
+18 AETSKLRANLNAAQ

-49 MALGGALSLPFVL
+49 MALGGALSLPFIL
-62 AEKSFAGFDDKM
+62 AERSFAGFDDKM

-82 STGDQFDALTKTAQ
+82 STGEQFDQLTKTAQ

-103 STAQQVAD
+103 FTAQQVAD

-121 DPSEITSS
+121 NPSEIVSAIDS
-129 IANVLDLSRATG
+129 VLNLSRATG
-141 TDLSEAADIAANSL
+141 TDLAESADIAANSL
-155 RVFGLEAGKM
+155 RIFGLEAEKM
-165 AQVADVLTATANGSA
+165 SQVSDVLTATANGSA

-200 GESIDETCAAL
+200 GESIEETCAAL

-226 ALRKAFIQFAD
+226 ALRKAFVQFAD
-237 TKVKGM
+237 TKVQAM

-259 KMAAVMRDIAVATAK
+259 KMATVMRDIAVATAK

-287 FDVRGMMSGIT
+287 FDVRGMMSGISLT
-298 LAGNID
+298 ANID
-304 EMDKFLARLKDVTG
+304 EMDKFLARLKDVSG
-318 TADETARA
+318 AADETARA

-333 SFRLFQSAV
+333 SFRLFRSAV

-352 LNDTLQPMVGNVT
+352 LTETLKPMTDNVT
-365 AVINTFTRWVE
+365 AVINTFTKWVE
-376 ANKGLVT
+376 ANRGLVT
-383 SIAATVASV
+383 SVAATVASV
-392 TAFGAAIFTLGTASR
+392 AALGGALFVLGTTSR
-407 VLGAGVGVV
+407 VLGTGVGVV
-416 SKAVTGVTGL
+416 SKAVSGVSGL
-426 FGLLAKRGIVAS
+426 FGLLAKKGIVAS

-452 NASVPALVGTSKR
+452 NASVPALVGTSKL
-465 LAALNLPIDSR
+465 LAALNLPIDRR

-512 RINVATVAAT
+512 RINVATVTAT

-527 HGIALAKTAVAAK
+527 HGIALAKAAVAAK
-540 FDGMIAGLR
+540 FDGMIAGIR
-549 GLNASTIAATMS
+549 GLTASTVAATVS
-561 AKLHGIALART
+561 AKLHGLALART
-572 AVAARFDGM
+572 AMAAKFDGM

-589 VTTVAATLS
+589 LTTVAATIS
-598 ARMHTAAVAKTAV
+598 AKMHTAAV
-611 AARFGGMVA
+611 G
-620 ALKGVNAATV
+620 
-630 AATVSAKLHT
+630 
-640 LAVAKTAVAAK
+640 KTAVAAK
-651 FGSMLTALKGVNA
+651 FGGMLAALKGV
-664 ATIAA
+664 IAA
-669 TISAKLH
+669 TA
-676 TMAVA
+676 
-681 KTALA
+681 
-686 AKFSGMVN
+686 
-694 ALRGVNASTIA
+694 
-705 ATVSAKLHTVA
+705 
-716 VAKTAL
+716 
-722 AARFGSMVATLK
+722 
-734 GVNAA
+734 
-739 TVTATASANAHTLA
+739 
-753 VGRTSVAAKFG
+753 
-764 SMLAQLKGVNLATI
+764 
-778 AAAASAKLHGLAL
+778 
-791 AKSAA
+791 
-796 AGKFGGLVNSLKG
+796 
-809 VNLATVAATLSA
+809 
-821 KLHGIA
+821 
-827 VAKSAVA
+827 
-834 AKFDGMISA
+834 
-843 LKGVNVTTVTAA
+843 
-855 ISARLH
+855 
-861 TAAVAKTAIAAKF
+861 
-874 DGMVSALRGVNLATI
+874 
-889 AATVS
+889 
-894 AKLHAVAVAKTAI
+894 
-907 AAKFEGMIASLRGL
+907 
-921 NLATVAATLSARLHT
+921 
-936 ALTPLSPAIIPSN
+936 
-949 LPATALFATASVC
+949 
-962 IFAATV
+962 
-968 AAMVCRFRL
+968 
-977 RIEEMSPSNRAATAV
+977 
-992 FATAAATVS
+992 S

-1012 VGRTAVAAKFSGI
+1012 VARTAVAAKFSGI
-1025 VAALKGLNRATIAAT
+1025 IAAIKGLNRATIAAT
-1040 VSAKAHAAAES
+1040 VSAKAHAAAETLG
-1051 VASLATKASTAAHA
+1051 SLAAKASTAAHT
-1065 AFVAVGAAVT
+1065 AFVAISAAVT

-1089 MANVALALTTKL
+1089 TANVALALTTKL

-1107 AATAAAAAAFC
+1107 AAASAAAAFC

-1169 LRMERLQQLAEKEN
+1169 LRMERLQQLADKEQ

-1199 KGRYG
+1199 KSRYG
-1204 ALGITIDKATNSIS
+1204 ALGITIDKATGSIS
-1218 MATDAQERFNAAMRA
+1218 MATDAQERFNAAMKA
-1233 QALAEVEKEMREL
+1233 QALQQVEAEMAEL
-1246 QDNIRELGKENESL
+1246 QKNIRELGEENKSL

-1278 ANDITENGKK
+1278 ANDITENEKK
-1288 IDEAMSKLAE
+1288 IDEAMSKLKD

-1314 TGGKTEKEQLE
+1314 TGGKSEKEQLE
-1325 ANVEKGRQEKGASRE
+1325 ANVEKGRQEKGASRD
-1340 DAERAAKKLAEI
+1340 DAERAAKKLADI

-1374 RDEYKD
+1374 RDEYRE

-1425 KRKFDKEIAGL
+1425 KKKFDKEISDL
-1436 QDEFDETASD
+1436 QGEFDQTAED

-1456 DRTVEKTMKADPAAG
+1456 DRQVDKTLKADPAAG
-1471 MKLLQNLVN
+1471 MKLLQDLVN
-1480 RARAAADRAK
+1480 QARAAADQAK
-1490 ADFAKAIADASADG
+1490 ADFAKALADASADG
-1504 KVTEEEKER
+1504 KVTDEEKEK

-1539 DETQKRSGAVKPQ
+1539 DETQKRAGSVKPQ
-1552 GAFYARAASAL
+1552 GTFYAKAATAL
-1563 RGNQMEQRMFM
+1563 RGNQMEQRMYM

-1583 KKAAE
+1583 KKTAE
-1588 LLKDMGGGGQTF
+1588 LMKDMKGGGTQTF

>member
-18 AETSKLKQNLSVAQ
+18 AETSKLRANLNAAQ

-49 MALGGALSLPFVL
+49 MALGGALSLPFIL
-62 AEKSFAGFDDKM
+62 AERSFAGFDDKM

-82 STGDQFDALTKTAQ
+82 STGEQFDQLTKTAQ

-103 STAQQVAD
+103 FTAQQVAD

-121 DPSEITSS
+121 NPSEIVSAIDS
-129 IANVLDLSRATG
+129 VLNLSRATG
-141 TDLSEAADIAANSL
+141 TDLAESADIAANSL
-155 RVFGLEAGKM
+155 RIFGLEAGKM
-165 AQVADVLTATANGSA
+165 SQVSDVLTATANGSA

-200 GESIDETCAAL
+200 GESIEETCAAL

-226 ALRKAFIQFAD
+226 ALRKAFVQFAD
-237 TKVKGM
+237 RKVQAM

-259 KMAAVMRDIAVATAK
+259 KMATVMRDIAVATAK

-287 FDVRGMMSGIT
+287 FDVRGMMSGISLT
-298 LAGNID
+298 ANID
-304 EMDKFLARLKDVTG
+304 EMDKFLARLKDVSG
-318 TADETARA
+318 AADETARA

-333 SFRLFQSAV
+333 SFRLFRSAV

-352 LNDTLQPMVGNVT
+352 LTETLKPMTDDVT
-365 AVINTFTRWVE
+365 AVINTFTKWVE
-376 ANKGLVT
+376 ANRGLVT
-383 SIAATVASV
+383 SVAATVASV
-392 TAFGAAIFTLGTASR
+392 AALGGALFVLGTTSR
-407 VLGAGVGVV
+407 VLGTGVGVV
-416 SKAVTGVTGL
+416 SKAVSGVSGL
-426 FGLLAKRGIVAS
+426 FGLLAKKGIVAS

-452 NASVPALVGTSKR
+452 NASVPALVGTSKL
-465 LAALNLPIDSR
+465 LAALNLPIDRR

-512 RINVATVAAT
+512 RINVATVTAT

-527 HGIALAKTAVAAK
+527 HGIALAKAAVAAK
-540 FDGMIAGLR
+540 FSGMIAGIR
-549 GLNASTIAATMS
+549 GLTASTVAATVS
-561 AKLHGIALART
+561 AKLHGLALART
-572 AVAARFDGM
+572 AMAAKFDGM

-589 VTTVAATLS
+589 LTTVAATIS
-598 ARMHTAAVAKTAV
+598 AKMHTAAVGKTAV
-611 AARFGGMVA
+611 AAKFGGMLA
-620 ALKGVNAATV
+620 ALKGVNAAT
-630 AATVSAKLHT
+630 A
-640 LAVAKTAVAAK
+640 
-651 FGSMLTALKGVNA
+651 
-664 ATIAA
+664 
-669 TISAKLH
+669 
-676 TMAVA
+676 
-681 KTALA
+681 
-686 AKFSGMVN
+686 
-694 ALRGVNASTIA
+694 
-705 ATVSAKLHTVA
+705 
-716 VAKTAL
+716 
-722 AARFGSMVATLK
+722 
-734 GVNAA
+734 
-739 TVTATASANAHTLA
+739 
-753 VGRTSVAAKFG
+753 
-764 SMLAQLKGVNLATI
+764 
-778 AAAASAKLHGLAL
+778 
-791 AKSAA
+791 
-796 AGKFGGLVNSLKG
+796 
-809 VNLATVAATLSA
+809 
-821 KLHGIA
+821 
-827 VAKSAVA
+827 
-834 AKFDGMISA
+834 
-843 LKGVNVTTVTAA
+843 
-855 ISARLH
+855 
-861 TAAVAKTAIAAKF
+861 
-874 DGMVSALRGVNLATI
+874 
-889 AATVS
+889 
-894 AKLHAVAVAKTAI
+894 
-907 AAKFEGMIASLRGL
+907 
-921 NLATVAATLSARLHT
+921 
-936 ALTPLSPAIIPSN
+936 
-949 LPATALFATASVC
+949 
-962 IFAATV
+962 
-968 AAMVCRFRL
+968 
-977 RIEEMSPSNRAATAV
+977 
-992 FATAAATVS
+992 S

-1012 VGRTAVAAKFSGI
+1012 VARTAVAAKFSGI
-1025 VAALKGLNRATIAAT
+1025 IAAIKGLNRATIAAT
-1040 VSAKAHAAAES
+1040 VSAKAHAAAETLG
-1051 VASLATKASTAAHA
+1051 SLAAKASTAAHTAFA
-1065 AFVAVGAAVT
+1065 AVSAAVT

-1089 MANVALALTTKL
+1089 TANVTLALTTKL

-1107 AATAAAAAAFC
+1107 AAASAAAAFC

-1162 DLRATDQ
+1162 ALRATDQ
-1169 LRMERLQQLAEKEN
+1169 LRMERLQQLADKEK

-1199 KGRYG
+1199 KSRYG
-1204 ALGITIDKATNSIS
+1204 ALGITIDKATGSIS
-1218 MATDAQERFNAAMRA
+1218 MATDAQERFNAAMKA
-1233 QALAEVEKEMREL
+1233 QALQQVEAEMAEL
-1246 QDNIRELGKENESL
+1246 QKNIRELGEENQSL

-1288 IDEAMSKLAE
+1288 IDEAMSKLKD

-1340 DAERAAKKLAEI
+1340 DAERAAKKLADI

-1374 RDEYKD
+1374 RDEYRE

-1392 KQKDLEKIA
+1392 KQKDMEKIA

-1425 KRKFDKEIAGL
+1425 KKKFDKEISDL
-1436 QDEFDETASD
+1436 QGEFDQTAED

-1456 DRTVEKTMKADPAAG
+1456 DRQVDKTLKADPAAG

-1480 RARAAADRAK
+1480 QARAAADQAK
-1490 ADFAKAIADASADG
+1490 ADFAKALADASADG
-1504 KVTEEEKER
+1504 KVTDEEKEK

-1539 DETQKRSGAVKPQ
+1539 DETQKRAGSVKPQ

-1563 RGNQMEQRMFM
+1563 RGNMMEQRMYM

>member
-18 AETSKLKQNLSVAQ
+18 AETSKLKQNLSAAQ

-82 STGDQFDALTKTAQ
+82 STGEQFDVLTKTAQ

-103 STAQQVAD
+103 FTAQQVAD

-237 TKVKGM
+237 TKVQGM

-287 FDVRGMMSGIT
+287 FDVRGMMSGIS
-298 LAGNID
+298 LSGNID

-318 TADETARA
+318 RADETARA

-407 VLGAGVGVV
+407 VLGTGVGVV

-426 FGLLAKRGIVAS
+426 FGLLAKKGIVAS

-452 NASVPALVGTSKR
+452 NASVPALVGTSKL

-669 TISAKLH
+669 TISARLH

-705 ATVSAKLHTVA
+705 ATVSAKLHTAA

-722 AARFGSMVATLK
+722 AAQFGTMVAALK

-764 SMLAQLKGVNLATI
+764 SMLAQLKGVNLATV

-843 LKGVNVTTVTAA
+843 LKGVNAATVTAA

-936 ALTPLSPAIIPSN
+936 AAVAKTAVAARFGGLISSIRSLN
-949 LPATALFATASVC
+949 LQTV
-962 IFAATV
+962 AATV
-968 AAMVCRFRL
+968 AAKMHTLAVAKSAVAGKFEGMIAGL
-977 RIEEMSPSNRAATAV
+977 KGVSAATA
-992 FATAAATVS
+992 S

-1040 VSAKAHAAAES
+1040 VSAKAHAAAET

-1089 MANVALALTTKL
+1089 TANVALALTTKL

-1107 AATAAAAAAFC
+1107 AATAAAAAFC

-1152 EMGKLREKGD
+1152 EMSKLREKGD

-1204 ALGITIDKATNSIS
+1204 ALGISIDKATSSIS
-1218 MATDAQERFNAAMRA
+1218 MATDAQERFNAAMKA

-1340 DAERAAKKLAEI
+1340 DAERAAKKLADI

-1374 RDEYKD
+1374 RDEYKQ

-1456 DRTVEKTMKADPAAG
+1456 DRTVDKTMKADPAAG

-1480 RARAAADRAK
+1480 QARAAADQAK

-1504 KVTEEEKER
+1504 KVTDEEKER

>member
-1 MSANANI
+1 MSASANI

-18 AETSKLKQNLSVAQ
+18 AETSKLRANLNAAQ

-49 MALGGALSLPFVL
+49 MALGGALSLPFIL
-62 AEKSFAGFDDKM
+62 AERSFAGFDDKM

-82 STGDQFDALTKTAQ
+82 STGEQFDQLTKTAQ

-103 STAQQVAD
+103 FTAQQVAD

-121 DPSEITSS
+121 NPSEIVSAIDS
-129 IANVLDLSRATG
+129 VLNLSRATG
-141 TDLSEAADIAANSL
+141 TDLAESADIAANSL
-155 RVFGLEAGKM
+155 RIFGLEAEKM
-165 AQVADVLTATANGSA
+165 SQVSDVLTATANGSA

-200 GESIDETCAAL
+200 GESIEETCAAL

-226 ALRKAFIQFAD
+226 ALRKAFVQFAD
-237 TKVKGM
+237 TKVQAM

-259 KMAAVMRDIAVATAK
+259 KMATVMRDIAVATAK

-287 FDVRGMMSGIT
+287 FDVRGMMSGISLT
-298 LAGNID
+298 ANID
-304 EMDKFLARLKDVTG
+304 EMDKFLARLKDVSG
-318 TADETARA
+318 AADETARA

-333 SFRLFQSAV
+333 SFRLFRSAV
-342 EGTMNAVGEA
+342 EGTMNAVGEV
-352 LNDTLQPMVGNVT
+352 LTETLKPMTDDVT
-365 AVINTFTRWVE
+365 AVINTFTKWVE
-376 ANKGLVT
+376 ANRGLVT
-383 SIAATVASV
+383 SVAATVASV
-392 TAFGAAIFTLGTASR
+392 AALGGALFVLGTTSH
-407 VLGAGVGVV
+407 VLGTGVGVV
-416 SKAVTGVTGL
+416 SKAVSGVSGL
-426 FGLLAKRGIVAS
+426 FGLLAKKGIVAS

-452 NASVPALVGTSKR
+452 YASVPALVGTSKL
-465 LAALNLPIDSR
+465 LAALNLPIDRR

-512 RINVATVAAT
+512 RINVATVTAT

-527 HGIALAKTAVAAK
+527 HGIALAKAAVAAK
-540 FDGMIAGLR
+540 FDGMIAGIR
-549 GLNASTIAATMS
+549 GLTASTVAATVS
-561 AKLHGIALART
+561 AKLHGLALART
-572 AVAARFDGM
+572 AMAAKFDGM

-589 VTTVAATLS
+589 LTTVAATIS
-598 ARMHTAAVAKTAV
+598 AKMHTAAVGKTAV
-611 AARFGGMVA
+611 AAKFGGMLA
-620 ALKGVNAATV
+620 ALKGVNAAT
-630 AATVSAKLHT
+630 A
-640 LAVAKTAVAAK
+640 
-651 FGSMLTALKGVNA
+651 
-664 ATIAA
+664 
-669 TISAKLH
+669 
-676 TMAVA
+676 
-681 KTALA
+681 
-686 AKFSGMVN
+686 
-694 ALRGVNASTIA
+694 
-705 ATVSAKLHTVA
+705 
-716 VAKTAL
+716 
-722 AARFGSMVATLK
+722 
-734 GVNAA
+734 
-739 TVTATASANAHTLA
+739 
-753 VGRTSVAAKFG
+753 
-764 SMLAQLKGVNLATI
+764 
-778 AAAASAKLHGLAL
+778 
-791 AKSAA
+791 
-796 AGKFGGLVNSLKG
+796 
-809 VNLATVAATLSA
+809 
-821 KLHGIA
+821 
-827 VAKSAVA
+827 
-834 AKFDGMISA
+834 
-843 LKGVNVTTVTAA
+843 
-855 ISARLH
+855 
-861 TAAVAKTAIAAKF
+861 
-874 DGMVSALRGVNLATI
+874 
-889 AATVS
+889 
-894 AKLHAVAVAKTAI
+894 
-907 AAKFEGMIASLRGL
+907 
-921 NLATVAATLSARLHT
+921 
-936 ALTPLSPAIIPSN
+936 
-949 LPATALFATASVC
+949 
-962 IFAATV
+962 
-968 AAMVCRFRL
+968 
-977 RIEEMSPSNRAATAV
+977 
-992 FATAAATVS
+992 S

-1012 VGRTAVAAKFSGI
+1012 VARTAVAAKFSGI
-1025 VAALKGLNRATIAAT
+1025 IAAIKGLNRVTIAAT
-1040 VSAKAHAAAES
+1040 VSAKAHAAAETLG
-1051 VASLATKASTAAHA
+1051 SLAAKASTAAHTAFA
-1065 AFVAVGAAVT
+1065 AVSAAVT

-1089 MANVALALTTKL
+1089 TANVALALTTKL

-1107 AATAAAAAAFC
+1107 AAASAAAAFC

-1169 LRMERLQQLAEKEN
+1169 LRMERLQQLAGKEK

-1199 KGRYG
+1199 KSRYG
-1204 ALGITIDKATNSIS
+1204 ALGITIDRAAGSIS
-1218 MATDAQERFNAAMRA
+1218 MATDAQERFNAAMKA
-1233 QALAEVEKEMREL
+1233 QALQQVEAEMAEL
-1246 QDNIRELGKENESL
+1246 QKNIRELGEENKSL

-1288 IDEAMSKLAE
+1288 IDEAMSKLKD

-1340 DAERAAKKLAEI
+1340 DAERAAKKLADI

-1374 RDEYKD
+1374 RDEYRE

-1416 RIAAANERA
+1416 RIAAANVRA
-1425 KRKFDKEIAGL
+1425 KKKFDKEISDL
-1436 QDEFDETASD
+1436 QGEFDQAAED
-1446 IARNRKEGET
+1446 VARNRKEGET
-1456 DRTVEKTMKADPAAG
+1456 DRQVDKTLKVDPAAG

-1480 RARAAADRAK
+1480 QARAAADQAK
-1490 ADFAKAIADASADG
+1490 ADFAKALADASADG
-1504 KVTEEEKER
+1504 KVTDEEKEK

-1539 DETQKRSGAVKPQ
+1539 DETQKRAGSVKPQ

-1563 RGNQMEQRMFM
+1563 RGNMMEQRMYM